1 MREILFRGKRV
12 DNGAWVEGSLIVTT
26 AVKEKTYI
34 VDSCWCE
41 HGKVNEGGFADFNWL
56 NAFEVIPETVGQY
69 TGTNVGADK
78 LFEGDIVEWYE
89 DYDNAWGYSQTVV
102 GRSVVVWVTDNF
114 CWAFNTDNKY
124 IQVFDDWN
132 WNSSYI
138 IGNIHDNPELL
149 KGEEEN
155 A

>member
-1 MREILFRGKRV
+1 MREILVKGKRK
-12 DNGAWVEGSLIVTT
+12 DNGEWVEGFLFQTR
-26 AVKEKTYI
+26 EHTYI
-34 VDSCWCE
+34 AYAEQFDDDLFLSP
-41 HGKVNEGGFADFNWL
+41 KNIFI
-56 NAFEVIPETVGQY
+56 EVIPETVGQY

-124 IQVFDDWN
+124 IQVFNDWN

>member
-1 MREILFRGKRV
+1 MREILFRGKRI

-56 NAFEVIPETVGQY
+56 NAFEVIPHTVGQF
-69 TGTNVGADK
+69 TGLTDK
-78 LFEGDIVEWYE
+78 NGKKIFEGDVVKKSWTYYVIHQRR
-89 DYDNAWGYSQTVV
+89 SQI
-102 GRSVVVWVTDNF
+102 D
-114 CWAFNTDNKY
+114 AF
-124 IQVFDDWN
+124 IGQIVFDSGSYIMKEQGEFIG
-132 WNSSYI
+132 SSHNGERLEI

-155 A
+155 E